1 MSGLSELGQVLHE
14 EHFRILVAICELQ
27 NRISGEAAHRPLDG
41 GEAEDGRL
49 LTSLL
54 ASLDQVII
62 HHSFEETVIF
72 PLIYDRGEGD
82 LAKLLT
88 REHGAIE
95 PKARLLRMIA
105 HGLIGRRADPSE
117 WREFCA
123 AAGDLVAEV
132 MRHLEKEELTVVQ
145 RLPTFLD
152 AATDHALAQRH
163 IAEDRATSRAHN
175 GDEGKRNHKS
185 VARPS
190 AVQAGAAARAAA
202 RRRST
207 MPPRAGL

>member
-14 EHFRILVAICELQ
+14 EHFRILVSICELQ
-27 NRISGEAAHRPLDG
+27 NRISGESANRPLDSS
-41 GEAEDGRL
+41 EAEDGRL

-54 ASLDQVII
+54 ATLDQVIV

-72 PLIYDRGEGD
+72 PLIYDSGEGD

-95 PKARLLRMIA
+95 PKARTLRMIA
-105 HGLIGRRADPSE
+105 HGLIGRRADMTE
-117 WREFCA
+117 WEEFCA
-123 AAGDLVAEV
+123 AAADLVAEV
-132 MRHLEKEELTVVQ
+132 MRHLEKEEITVVQ
-145 RLPTFLD
+145 RLPSFLD
-152 AATDHALAQRH
+152 AATDHQLAQRH
-163 IAEDRATSRAHN
+163 IAEDRAKLTVHN
-175 GDEGKRNHKS
+175 LNQDRRTQRS
-185 VARPS
+185 VART
-190 AVQAGAAARAAA
+190 AAAQAGAAARAAA